1 MTDCGV
7 DLALIDDPERDD
19 HNDARVSTSSKMP
32 TAPMSALLGAT
43 TRRTASATATPTTM
57 RLSRAYFVS
66 PEVHSATTS
75 VADWRK
81 TMTLRVQFVSG
92 AVAVKAKT
100 MMISIRT

>member
-1 MTDCGV
+1 M
-7 DLALIDDPERDD
+7 L
-19 HNDARVSTSSKMP
+19 
-32 TAPMSALLGAT
+32 
-43 TRRTASATATPTTM
+43 

-81 TMTLRVQFVSG
+81 TMTLRVPFVSG

-100 MMISIRT
+100 MMIAIRT